1 MQYTGS
7 LGWLVQFGRRCDGV
21 SWYVPSG
28 HGKQSKSEYH
38 SPATQWKVVVVAV
51 AVVVVVVA
59 VMVVVVVAVVVVVMV
74 VDVIVVVVAV
84 MVVVVVVTVVVVVV
98 LYPFSMLYLSALATQ
113 ADIVSVQ
120 S

>member
-7 LGWLVQFGRRCDGV
+7 FGWLVQSGLRCDGV

-59 VMVVVVVAVVVVVMV
+59 VMVVVVVAVVVVMVVDVV

-84 MVVVVVVTVVVVVV
+84 MVVEVVEFVHW
-98 LYPFSMLYLSALATQ
+98 L
-113 ADIVSVQ
+113 Q
-120 S
+120 SKGQTL